1 MRYIKLFEE
10 FNEIEQILA
19 HFVEETGADR
29 FIEVDFFKG
38 SDIMKVYEIEFDVE
52 RIDEFYR
59 TFNETIKMYT
69 EPFMDLG
76 YAVETTMIIYN
87 KRYTITLYK
96 SNQNSKENLEKACS
110 DFIIEKYNNLKST
123 EVEDPYGDGHWI
135 VYSDDKGYVFRH
147 RDGSWYLRKMDIY
160 KEKWWRNRQ
169 VTFNFEVFYPFEFYV
184 GLLIGQLHRV
194 FKPLL
199 EEYGLGTS
207 DESVP
212 YYYPFSDEEQ
222 DDHGFV

>member
-10 FNEIEQILA
+10 FNEIEQMLA
-19 HFVEETGADR
+19 HFVEETGAER
-29 FIEVDFFKG
+29 FTEVDFFKG
-38 SDIMKVYEIEFDVE
+38 SEIMKVYEVEFDVE
-52 RIDEFYR
+52 RVDEFYR
-59 TFNETIKMYT
+59 AFEETIKMYS
-69 EPFMDLG
+69 EPLMDLG
-76 YAVETTMIIYN
+76 YAVETIMIIYN

-96 SNQNSKENLEKACS
+96 SKQTSQQDLEKACS
-110 DFIIEKYNNLKST
+110 AFILEKYGDLKRSK
-123 EVEDPYGDGHWI
+123 VDDPYGDGHWM

-147 RDGSWYLRKMDIY
+147 RDDSWYDALEGAFRTMD
-160 KEKWWRNRQ
+160 RQ

-184 GLLIGQLHRV
+184 GLLIGQAHRV

-207 DESVP
+207 NDNVP

>member
-10 FNEIEQILA
+10 FNEIEQILT
-19 HFVEETGADR
+19 HFVEETGAER
-29 FIEVDFFKG
+29 FAEVDFFKG

-52 RIDEFYR
+52 RVDEFYR
-59 TFNETIKMYT
+59 AFNETIEMYR
-69 EPFMDLG
+69 ESLMDLG
-76 YAVETTMIIYN
+76 YAVEATMIVYN

-96 SNQNSKENLEKACS
+96 FKQTSQKDLERGCSEFILEKYS
-110 DFIIEKYNNLKST
+110 KLEKSK
-123 EVEDPYGDGHWI
+123 VDDPYGDGYWI

-147 RDGSWYLRKMDIY
+147 RDDSWYNTLEGAFRTMD
-160 KEKWWRNRQ
+160 RQ
-169 VTFNFEVFYPFEFYV
+169 VIFNFNVFYPFEFYV
-184 GLLIGQLHRV
+184 GLLIGQAHRV

-199 EEYGLGTS
+199 EKYGLSTS
-207 DESVP
+207 NDSVP

>member
-10 FNEIEQILA
+10 FNEIEQMLA

-29 FIEVDFFKG
+29 FFEVDFFKG

-52 RIDEFYR
+52 RVDELYR
-59 TFNETIKMYT
+59 AFEENIKMYR
-69 EPFMDLG
+69 EPLMDLG

-87 KRYTITLYK
+87 KRYTITLYR
-96 SNQNSKENLEKACS
+96 SKQTSQQELEKACS
-110 DFIIEKYNNLKST
+110 AFILEKFGDLKRSK
-123 EVEDPYGDGHWI
+123 VDDPYGDGHWM

-147 RDGSWYLRKMDIY
+147 RDDSWYDALEGAFRTMD
-160 KEKWWRNRQ
+160 RQ

-184 GLLIGQLHRV
+184 GLLIGQAHRV

-207 DESVP
+207 NDSVP

>member
-10 FNEIEQILA
+10 FNEIEQMLA
-19 HFVEETGADR
+19 HFVEETGAER
-29 FIEVDFFKG
+29 FTEVDFFKG
-38 SDIMKVYEIEFDVE
+38 SEIMKVYEVEFDVE
-52 RIDEFYR
+52 RVDEFYR
-59 TFNETIKMYT
+59 AFEETIKMYS
-69 EPFMDLG
+69 EPLMDLG
-76 YAVETTMIIYN
+76 YAVETIMIIYN

-96 SNQNSKENLEKACS
+96 SKQTSQQDLEKACS
-110 DFIIEKYNNLKST
+110 AFILEKYGDLKRSK
-123 EVEDPYGDGHWI
+123 VDDPYGDGHWM

-147 RDGSWYLRKMDIY
+147 RDDSWYDALEGAFRTMD
-160 KEKWWRNRQ
+160 RQ

-184 GLLIGQLHRV
+184 GLLIGQAHRV

-207 DESVP
+207 NDNVP
-212 YYYPFSDEEQ
+212 YYYPFSDEDQ